1 MRGAARSILH
11 GSSVLTLLLFDASR
25 SVEPVFGGEEAI
37 PWLTPPGG
45 EPQSNVR
52 AWEPACPNP
61 TAAVI
66 PLGLV
71 LMTSTPVFSTAAAQ
85 GALVAAQHARRCF
98 ALLQET
104 TSVHDD
110 VIDSVSGEL
119 ARSAPSR
126 LCTWMR
132 IGCDG

>member
-1 MRGAARSILH
+1 VAARH
-11 GSSVLTLLLFDASR
+11 
-25 SVEPVFGGEEAI
+25 
-37 PWLTPPGG
+37 
-45 EPQSNVR
+45 
-52 AWEPACPNP
+52 
-61 TAAVI
+61 
-66 PLGLV
+66 
-71 LMTSTPVFSTAAAQ
+71 AQ
-85 GALVAAQHARRCF
+85 RFF

-132 IGCDG
+132 VGCDG